1 MNFTTF
7 KKDSGFGI
15 DIILLETSLLKN
27 DIVVGDVLTTLLTCR
42 AFTKESIF
50 LENVSELKQNGRS
63 TGRNP
68 YFDTC
73 FRKSD
78 LDR

>member
-1 MNFTTF
+1 MYFATF

-15 DIILLETSLLKN
+15 DIVLLETSLLKN
-27 DIVVGDVLTTLLTCR
+27 EIVVGAVLTTPLARR
-42 AFTKESIF
+42 AFTNEPVF

-73 FRKSD
+73 FKKSD